1 MVLHSEGIVDAME
14 YRVLARKYRPQNFT
28 DLIGQDVLV
37 RTLSN
42 AFSQSRLAHAFIL
55 TGVRGVG
62 KTTTAR
68 IIAKG
73 INCIGADG
81 KSGATIDPCGV
92 CANCTAIM
100 EDRHVDV
107 MEMDA
112 ASRTGVD
119 DIREILDGV
128 RYKPVTARNKV
139 YIIDEVHMLSRN
151 AFNALLKTLEEPPE
165 NVKFIFATTEIR
177 KVPVTVLSRCQRF
190 DLKRLGI
197 EDLARLFATVCKKEN
212 VTIDRDALYALG
224 RAADGSA
231 RDGLSLLDQ
240 SMALS
245 VGEITAEVVQGMLGS
260 SDRANIFDLF
270 EKTMSGDI
278 KPALNHLEKMNQNGI
293 DPLLIVQ
300 DLLEVVHL
308 VTRCKVQPDYMD
320 VNLSESEKQKS
331 FDLAQKAP
339 MVQLGRAW
347 QMLLKGIEE
356 VQTSFSP
363 FSALE
368 MLIIRLVYLA
378 DKPGVGSRTSPLE
391 VEQKKKVEL
400 VRDDNALLSIASST
414 KNVQNINEN
423 DPNIERCPSNFIEIV
438 DMFKKKREAII
449 HANLIEKVKPVR
461 VEAGLFE
468 IEDTEDIDADLPGR
482 IARLLSEW
490 TGTPWQIA
498 LVQSTGE
505 KTLREKMVDAELE
518 AKENAKN
525 DPIVASVLS
534 NFPGA
539 EIKYVR
545 KIVRHTDCE

>member
-128 RYKPVTARNKV
+128 RYKPVTARNKI

-260 SDRANIFDLF
+260 SDRANILDLF

-278 KPALNHLEKMNQNGI
+278 KTALNHLEKMNQNGI

-378 DKPGVGSRTSPLE
+378 DKPDVGSRTSPLE

>member
-1 MVLHSEGIVDAME
+1 MVLHSEGNVDAME
-14 YRVLARKYRPQNFT
+14 YRVLARKYRPQNFK

-42 AFSQSRLAHAFIL
+42 AFSQGRLAHAFIL

-81 KSGATIDPCGV
+81 KGGATIDPCGV

-128 RYKPVTARNKV
+128 RYKPVAARNKV

-190 DLKRLGI
+190 DLKRLGM
-197 EDLARLFATVCKKEN
+197 EDLASLFSTVCQKEN
-212 VTIDRDALYALG
+212 ITIERDALYALG

-245 VGEITAEVVQGMLGS
+245 VGEITSEVVQGMLGS
-260 SDRANIFDLF
+260 SDRANILDLF
-270 EKTMSGDI
+270 EETMSGDI
-278 KPALNHLEKMNQNGI
+278 TTALNHLEKMNQNGI
-293 DPLLIVQ
+293 DPLSIVQ

-308 VTRCKVQPDYMD
+308 VTKCKVQPDYID
-320 VNLSESEKQKS
+320 VSLSESEKQKS
-331 FDLAQKAP
+331 FNLAQKAP

-378 DKPGVGSRTSPLE
+378 DKPDAGARTPSLE
-391 VEQKKKVEL
+391 VGQKKKVEV

-414 KNVQNINEN
+414 KNVKNIDEN

-438 DMFKKKREAII
+438 DMFEKRREAII
-449 HANLIEKVKPVR
+449 HATLIEKVKPVR
-461 VEAGLFE
+461 VEAGLLE
-468 IEDTEDIDADLPGR
+468 IEDTGDIDSDLPGR
-482 IARLLSEW
+482 IGRLLSEW
-490 TGTPWQIA
+490 TDTPWQIA

-518 AKENAKN
+518 AKKNAKN

-539 EIKYVR
+539 EIKSVR
-545 KIVRHTDCE
+545 KIVRHTDRE

>member
-73 INCIGADG
+73 INCIGVDG

-260 SDRANIFDLF
+260 SDRANILDLF

-300 DLLEVVHL
+300 DLLEVIHL

>member
-1 MVLHSEGIVDAME
+1 MVLHSEGNVDAME
-14 YRVLARKYRPQNFT
+14 YRVLARKYRPQNFK

-42 AFSQSRLAHAFIL
+42 AFSQGRLAHAFIL

-81 KSGATIDPCGV
+81 KGGATIDPCGV

-128 RYKPVTARNKV
+128 RYKPVAARNKV

-190 DLKRLGI
+190 DLKRLGM
-197 EDLARLFATVCKKEN
+197 EDLARLFSTVCQKEN
-212 VTIDRDALYALG
+212 ITIERDALYALG

-260 SDRANIFDLF
+260 SDRANILDLF
-270 EKTMSGDI
+270 EETMSGDI
-278 KPALNHLEKMNQNGI
+278 TTALNHLEKMNQNGI
-293 DPLLIVQ
+293 DPLSIVQ

-308 VTRCKVQPDYMD
+308 VTKCKVQPDYID
-320 VNLSESEKQKS
+320 VSLSESEKQKS
-331 FDLAQKAP
+331 FNLAQKAP

-378 DKPGVGSRTSPLE
+378 DKPDAGARTPSLE
-391 VEQKKKVEL
+391 VGQKKKVEV

-414 KNVQNINEN
+414 KNVKNINEN

-438 DMFKKKREAII
+438 DMFEKRREAII
-449 HANLIEKVKPVR
+449 HATLIEKVKPVR
-461 VEAGLFE
+461 VEAGLLE
-468 IEDTEDIDADLPGR
+468 IEDTGDIDSDLPGG
-482 IARLLSEW
+482 IGRLLSEW
-490 TGTPWQIA
+490 TDTPWQIA
-498 LVQSTGE
+498 LVQSSGE

-518 AKENAKN
+518 AKKNAKN

-539 EIKYVR
+539 EIKSVR
-545 KIVRHTDCE
+545 KIVRHTDRE

>member
-1 MVLHSEGIVDAME
+1 MVLHSEGNVDAME
-14 YRVLARKYRPQNFT
+14 YRVLARKYRPQNFK

-42 AFSQSRLAHAFIL
+42 AFSQGRLAHAFIL

-81 KSGATIDPCGV
+81 KGGATIDPCGV

-128 RYKPVTARNKV
+128 RYKPVAARNKV

-190 DLKRLGI
+190 DLKRLGM
-197 EDLARLFATVCKKEN
+197 EDLASLFSTVCQKEN
-212 VTIDRDALYALG
+212 ITIERDALYALG

-260 SDRANIFDLF
+260 SDRANILDLF
-270 EKTMSGDI
+270 EETMSGDI
-278 KPALNHLEKMNQNGI
+278 TTALNHLEKMNQNGI
-293 DPLLIVQ
+293 DPLSIVQ

-308 VTRCKVQPDYMD
+308 VTKCKVQPDYID
-320 VNLSESEKQKS
+320 VSLSESEKQKS
-331 FDLAQKAP
+331 FNLAQKAP

-378 DKPGVGSRTSPLE
+378 DKPDAGARTPSLE
-391 VEQKKKVEL
+391 VGQKKKVEV

-414 KNVQNINEN
+414 KNVKNINEN

-438 DMFKKKREAII
+438 DMFEKRREAII
-449 HANLIEKVKPVR
+449 HATLIEKVKPVR
-461 VEAGLFE
+461 VEAGLLE
-468 IEDTEDIDADLPGR
+468 IEDTGDIDSDLPGG
-482 IARLLSEW
+482 IGRLLSEW
-490 TGTPWQIA
+490 TDTPWQIA

-518 AKENAKN
+518 AKKNAKN

-539 EIKYVR
+539 EIKSVR
-545 KIVRHTDCE
+545 KIVRHTDRE

>member
-81 KSGATIDPCGV
+81 KSSATIDPCGV

-107 MEMDA
+107 IEMDA

-260 SDRANIFDLF
+260 SDRANILDLF

-400 VRDDNALLSIASST
+400 ARDDNALLSIASST
-414 KNVQNINEN
+414 RNVQNINEN

-468 IEDTEDIDADLPGR
+468 IENTEDIDSDLPER

-539 EIKYVR
+539 EIKSVR

>member
-260 SDRANIFDLF
+260 SDRANILDLF

-278 KPALNHLEKMNQNGI
+278 KTALNHLEKMNQNGI

>member
-1 MVLHSEGIVDAME
+1 
-14 YRVLARKYRPQNFT
+14 
-28 DLIGQDVLV
+28 
-37 RTLSN
+37 
-42 AFSQSRLAHAFIL
+42 
-55 TGVRGVG
+55 
-62 KTTTAR
+62 
-68 IIAKG
+68 
-73 INCIGADG
+73 
-81 KSGATIDPCGV
+81 
-92 CANCTAIM
+92 
-100 EDRHVDV
+100 
-107 MEMDA
+107 
-112 ASRTGVD
+112 
-119 DIREILDGV
+119 
-128 RYKPVTARNKV
+128 
-139 YIIDEVHMLSRN
+139 
-151 AFNALLKTLEEPPE
+151 
-165 NVKFIFATTEIR
+165 
-177 KVPVTVLSRCQRF
+177 
-190 DLKRLGI
+190 
-197 EDLARLFATVCKKEN
+197 
-212 VTIDRDALYALG
+212 
-224 RAADGSA
+224 
-231 RDGLSLLDQ
+231 
-240 SMALS
+240 
-245 VGEITAEVVQGMLGS
+245 
-260 SDRANIFDLF
+260 
-270 EKTMSGDI
+270 
-278 KPALNHLEKMNQNGI
+278 
-293 DPLLIVQ
+293 
-300 DLLEVVHL
+300 
-308 VTRCKVQPDYMD
+308 
-320 VNLSESEKQKS
+320 
-331 FDLAQKAP
+331 
-339 MVQLGRAW
+339 
-347 QMLLKGIEE
+347 MLLKGIEE

-468 IEDTEDIDADLPGR
+468 IEDTEDIDSDLPGR

-539 EIKYVR
+539 EIKSVR
-545 KIVRHTDCE
+545 KIVRHTDRE

>member
-73 INCIGADG
+73 INCIGVDG

-128 RYKPVTARNKV
+128 RYKPVTARNKI

-197 EDLARLFATVCKKEN
+197 EDLARLFATVCQKEN
-212 VTIDRDALYALG
+212 VTIERDALYALG

-260 SDRANIFDLF
+260 SDRANILDLF

-278 KPALNHLEKMNQNGI
+278 KTALNHLEKMNQNGI
-293 DPLLIVQ
+293 DPLSIVQ

-320 VNLSESEKQKS
+320 LNLSESEKQKS

>member
-73 INCIGADG
+73 INCIGVDG

-128 RYKPVTARNKV
+128 RYKPVTARNKI

-197 EDLARLFATVCKKEN
+197 EDLARLFATVCQKEN
-212 VTIDRDALYALG
+212 VTIERDALYALG

-260 SDRANIFDLF
+260 SDRANILDLF

-539 EIKYVR
+539 EIKSVR

>member
-81 KSGATIDPCGV
+81 KSSATIDPCGV

>member
-81 KSGATIDPCGV
+81 KSSATIDPCGV

-107 MEMDA
+107 IEMDA

-177 KVPVTVLSRCQRF
+177 KVPITVLSRCQRF

-260 SDRANIFDLF
+260 SDRANILDLF

-400 VRDDNALLSIASST
+400 ARDDNALLSIASST
-414 KNVQNINEN
+414 RNVQNINEN

-468 IEDTEDIDADLPGR
+468 IENTEDIDSDLPER

-539 EIKYVR
+539 EIKSVR

>member
-1 MVLHSEGIVDAME
+1 MVLHSEGNVDAME
-14 YRVLARKYRPQNFT
+14 YRVLARKYRPQNFK

-42 AFSQSRLAHAFIL
+42 AFSQGRLAHAFIL

-81 KSGATIDPCGV
+81 KGGATIDPCGV

-128 RYKPVTARNKV
+128 RYKPVAARNKV

-190 DLKRLGI
+190 DLKRLGM
-197 EDLARLFATVCKKEN
+197 EDLASLFSTVCQKEN
-212 VTIDRDALYALG
+212 ITIERDALYALG

-245 VGEITAEVVQGMLGS
+245 VGEITSEVVQGMLGS
-260 SDRANIFDLF
+260 SDRANILDLF
-270 EKTMSGDI
+270 EETMSGDI
-278 KPALNHLEKMNQNGI
+278 TTALNHLEKMNQNGI
-293 DPLLIVQ
+293 DPLSIVQ

-308 VTRCKVQPDYMD
+308 VTKCKVQPDYID
-320 VNLSESEKQKS
+320 VSLSESEKQKS
-331 FDLAQKAP
+331 FNLAQKAP

-378 DKPGVGSRTSPLE
+378 DKPDAGARTPSLE
-391 VEQKKKVEL
+391 VGQKKKVEV

-414 KNVQNINEN
+414 KNVKNINEN

-438 DMFKKKREAII
+438 DMFEKKREAII
-449 HANLIEKVKPVR
+449 LATLIEKVKPVR
-461 VEAGLFE
+461 VEAGLLE
-468 IEDTEDIDADLPGR
+468 IEDTGDIDSDLPGG
-482 IARLLSEW
+482 IGRLLSEW
-490 TGTPWQIA
+490 TDTPWQIA
-498 LVQSTGE
+498 LVQSSGE

-518 AKENAKN
+518 AKKNAKN

-539 EIKYVR
+539 EIKSVR
-545 KIVRHTDCE
+545 KIVRHTDRE